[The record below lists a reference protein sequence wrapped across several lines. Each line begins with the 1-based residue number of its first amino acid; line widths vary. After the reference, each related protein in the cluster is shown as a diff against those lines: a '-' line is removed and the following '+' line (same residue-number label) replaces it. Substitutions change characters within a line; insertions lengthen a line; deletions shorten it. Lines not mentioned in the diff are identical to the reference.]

1 MWGFFGDLSWKT
13 KSNNN
18 GSLPCVAG
26 FFFGR
31 TPLIKVRT
39 SHHVWLCRVHIVNSV
54 TLFLLQLSPKKM
66 WEGFIGGGVAT
77 VIYSMA
83 GWYVHIFFIYS
94 IPSPCNVLPTEKYY
108 FCYNYHESLSLIYCA
123 CNVRVRHVPRNLYW
137 SVFCLPSGLLFHLP
151 VSVLCLPNWGELAE
165 TLLPMIIE
173 SPNLETCI
181 KEWRQWEFLAWYKV
195 IFPTLWT
202 IIYLECF

>member
-137 SVFCLPSGLLFHLP
+137 SVLFAFRP
-151 VSVLCLPNWGELAE
+151 VISCASISTLFAQLRCVGWDLAPNDHR
-165 TLLPMIIE
+165 I
-173 SPNLETCI
+173 S
-181 KEWRQWEFLAWYKV
+181 
-195 IFPTLWT
+195 
-202 IIYLECF
+202 